1 MEGKKQYPSSREG
14 GLWVKQDGGN
24 CCSILSTQ
32 AANFNF
38 KRRPDYSGNI
48 EVTPEM
54 MKLLIQMAKDGK
66 QMKIQIS
73 AWEAIPQAGGSP
85 YLSLSSE
92 VYYDPNTQQQAPQ
105 YQQPAP
111 QPVPQQAPQAAPQ
124 PVQQPAPQ
132 PAPQATPTSSS
143 SFIDDDIPF

>member
-1 MEGKKQYPSSREG
+1 MDDRKQYPSSREG

-24 CCSILSTQ
+24 CCSILNTQ
-32 AANFNF
+32 AASANR
-38 KRRPDYSGNI
+38 KRRPYYSGNI
-48 EVTPEM
+48 EVTPDM

-73 AWEAIPQAGGSP
+73 AWEAIPQGGGSP

-92 VYYDPNTQQQAPQ
+92 VYYDPNSQQRQAPQ

-111 QPVPQQAPQAAPQ
+111 QPVPQQAPQAQPQ
-124 PVQQPAPQ
+124 VA
-132 PAPQATPTSSS
+132 PTSSS
-143 SFIDDDIPF
+143 EFLDDDIPF